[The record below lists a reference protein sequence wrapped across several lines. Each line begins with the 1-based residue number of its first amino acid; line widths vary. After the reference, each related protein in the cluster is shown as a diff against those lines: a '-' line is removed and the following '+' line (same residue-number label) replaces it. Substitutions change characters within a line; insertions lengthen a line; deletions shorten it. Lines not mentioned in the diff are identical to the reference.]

1 MAHRLLDLVKF
12 DREIIFVTIQLRYIG
27 WAVAAVSV
35 AGVVAA
41 RNTQAPTCAPDNG
54 GITLPAGFCATVF
67 ADSLAAPRHMYVMPN
82 GDVYVALSGR
92 GGPAPAPGGVI
103 VLRDANNNGRAETR
117 GDVARGFTTSEV
129 GVFDNHLYT
138 ENGTAVFRFPIKAGQ
153 LAPTGPAD
161 TIVSGL
167 PGTGQHTRKTFAI
180 GPDGSLYVN
189 IGSATNVCEARSGD
203 PKHPPD
209 PCVERETRAGIWR
222 FDARKTG
229 QHQSDGVHFASGYRN
244 GIGLTIGP
252 DGKLWGMQHGRDLL
266 FQNWPNLFDAK
277 YGANNPAEEL
287 IQVNHGDDLGWPYC
301 YYSNVEKKLVETP
314 EYGGDGKTNARCAD
328 KKAPA
333 AAYPGHWAPN
343 GLMFYTGSMFPAKYK
358 NGAFIAFHGSWN
370 RPPEPQDGY
379 RVVFQPMNDGK
390 PSGEYEIFA
399 DKFNTA
405 TGGAANRRPTGVA
418 QGPDGALYIADDAT
432 GRIWKVVHT
441 GK

>member
-1 MAHRLLDLVKF
+1 
-12 DREIIFVTIQLRYIG
+12 
-27 WAVAAVSV
+27 
-35 AGVVAA
+35 
-41 RNTQAPTCAPDNG
+41 
-54 GITLPAGFCATVF
+54 
-67 ADSLAAPRHMYVMPN
+67 
-82 GDVYVALSGR
+82 VALSGR
-92 GGPAPAPGGVI
+92 GGGRGGAAPASGGVI
-103 VLRDANNNGRAETR
+103 LLHDANHDGRAETS

-138 ENGTAVFRFPIKAGQ
+138 ENGTAVFRFPIKAGEI
-153 LAPTGPAD
+153 APTGPAD

-167 PGTGQHTRKTFAI
+167 PGGGNHPRKTFAI
-180 GPDGSLYVN
+180 GQDGSLYVN
-189 IGSATNVCEARSGD
+189 VGSATNVCEPTSGD

-222 FDARKTG
+222 FDARKSG
-229 QHQSDGVHFASGYRN
+229 QHQSDGVHFALGYRN
-244 GIGLTIGP
+244 GVGLAIGT

-266 FQNWPNLFDAK
+266 FQAWPNLFDAK
-277 YGANNPAEEL
+277 YGAENPAEEL
-287 IQVNHGDDLGWPYC
+287 IQVNNGDDLGWPYC
-301 YYSNVEKKLVETP
+301 YYSNVEKKLVDAP
-314 EYGGDGKTNARCAD
+314 EYGGDGKKTVRCAD

-343 GLMFYTGSMFPAKYK
+343 GLMFYTGTMFPARYK

-379 RVVFQPMNDGK
+379 RVVFQPMKDGK
-390 PSGEYEIFA
+390 PSGEFEIFA

-405 TGGAANRRPTGVA
+405 TGGTANRRPTGVA

-432 GRIWKVVHT
+432 GRIWKVVYT